1 MAIRFARLRSRFR
14 PHAVMTSSYAAIWA
28 RRLSFSALVAR
39 SVKSISFWSWMR
51 FSASSPR
58 ISSAR
63 LLQAG
68 LILLK
73 RDPDNQ
79 IATDKLAAEVGLA
92 IV

>member
-1 MAIRFARLRSRFR
+1 
-14 PHAVMTSSYAAIWA
+14 
-28 RRLSFSALVAR
+28 
-39 SVKSISFWSWMR
+39 MR